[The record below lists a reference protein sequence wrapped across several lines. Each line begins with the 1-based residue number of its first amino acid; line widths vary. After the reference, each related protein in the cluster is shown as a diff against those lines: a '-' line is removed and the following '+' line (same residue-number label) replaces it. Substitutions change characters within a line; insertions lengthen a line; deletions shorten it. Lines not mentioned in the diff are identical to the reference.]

1 MDKPAGA
8 NSTPQDKPIELIEAM
23 QWVFKPR
30 ISLESADGIDA
41 SFFQGRELLQY
52 IIDSIQDGV
61 SVLDTDLTVRYV
73 NALMRHWYAGSG
85 SMIGEKC
92 YRAYH
97 DRRVPCENCPI
108 LKAIESRS
116 PFLGIVKYS
125 LSGDHK
131 GWQELFAIPI
141 LDRDDNVLGV
151 IEYVRDI
158 TFQLKINNEMK
169 ELLQRFERLEKENEA
184 FSYLLSQRKSE
195 IEQLEETIVN
205 NMERFVRP
213 SLDILKRGL
222 PSNDVEMIEGLI
234 NEIVYPITKPR
245 SPKGGQLTARELH
258 VATLIREGKTS
269 KEIAEVLVITLK
281 TVEYHRANIRKK
293 LGLNSDPD
301 CKPNLNTFLMT
312 HM

>member
-1 MDKPAGA
+1 MTDRHKPPSD
-8 NSTPQDKPIELIEAM
+8 NPIELIEAM

-30 ISLESADGIDA
+30 ISLDSADVTDGTL
-41 SFFQGRELLQY
+41 FENTELLQV

-61 SVLDTDLTVRYV
+61 SVLDTNLTIRYV
-73 NALMRHWYAGSG
+73 NALMRHWYAGS
-85 SMIGEKC
+85 SALIGEKC
-92 YRAYH
+92 YQAYH
-97 DRRVPCENCPI
+97 DLRRPCDNCPI
-108 LKAIESRS
+108 LKAISSRS

-125 LSGDHK
+125 LSGDHR

-158 TFQLKINNEMK
+158 TFQLKIKNEMN

-184 FSYLLSQRKSE
+184 FSCLLSQRRVE
-195 IEQLEETIVN
+195 IEQLEETIAN

-213 SLDILKRGL
+213 SLDILKKGL
-222 PSNDVEMIEGLI
+222 PSNEVEIIESLI
-234 NEIVYPITKPR
+234 NEIVYPITRKR
-245 SPKGGQLTARELH
+245 ASQVEQLTARELQ
-258 VATLIREGKTS
+258 VAALVREGKTS
-269 KEIAEVLVITLK
+269 KEIAELLVITLK

-293 LGLNSDPD
+293 LGLNTDPE
-301 CKPNLNTFLMT
+301 CKANLHAYLLT